1 VPDDSRSALLFLI
14 QEFRPM
20 KVLVIGQGGREHALV
35 WKLKQSPKVTEVL
48 CAPGNAGTAEEARNV
63 GVSSTDIAGLVRLA
77 KAEKIDL
84 TVVGPE
90 APLVEGVVDAF
101 KKAGLTVFGP
111 SKAAAQLEGSK
122 IFCKDILRKANVPT
136 AEGWA
141 FSDMEQANLFLQD
154 REDSPY
160 VIKADGLAAGKGV
173 VICANREEAYAAV
186 KLMMRK
192 REFGAAGDR
201 ILIEECLVGEE
212 VSILAIV
219 DGRTIIPLE
228 PAQDHKRAYDND
240 EGPNTGGM
248 GAYTPASFATPE
260 LMATVIE
267 KILIPTVHTMKKQG
281 CEFTGILYA
290 GIMLTTAGPKV
301 LEYNVRMGDPETQPV
316 LMRLKSDLFE
326 ILYAAALGRLKEFEE
341 IEWDTRTAV
350 SVVMAAE
357 GYPYK
362 YTNGKVIRGLEDAAK
377 LPDVKVFHAGTD
389 RLGTDIV
396 TNGGR
401 VLGVTALGDNVDD
414 AKRKAYEAVKCI
426 RWDGA
431 WCRKDISDKA
441 RMGELIRHGGMFP
454 KKSIEPDE
462 EEGTQLADEEGDATP
477 DEIQTPE

>member
-1 VPDDSRSALLFLI
+1 MSWSDDFRPALLFLI
-14 QEFRPM
+14 QEHGPM

-35 WKLKQSPKVTEVL
+35 WKLKQSPKVTEVI
-48 CAPGNAGTAEEARNV
+48 CCPGNAGTALEARNV
-63 GVSSTDIAGLVRLA
+63 DIASTEIDKLVRFA
-77 KAEKIDL
+77 KSEGVAL

-90 APLVEGVVDAF
+90 APLVDGVVDAF

-136 AEGWA
+136 AEAWA
-141 FSDMEQANLFLQD
+141 FSNAQQAVSFLED
-154 REDSPY
+154 REESPY

-173 VICANREEAYAAV
+173 VIASNREEAKAAI
-186 KLMMRK
+186 KLIMTK

-201 ILIEECLVGEE
+201 ILIEECLIGEE
-212 VSILAIV
+212 ISILAIV

-281 CEFTGILYA
+281 CEFSGILYA

-301 LEYNVRMGDPETQPV
+301 LEYNVRLGDPETQPV

-326 ILYAAALGRLKEFEE
+326 LLLAAAEGRLKDYDHL
-341 IEWDTRTAV
+341 EWDTRTAV
-350 SVVMAAE
+350 CVVMAAE

-362 YTNGKVIRGLEDAAK
+362 YTNGKVIRGLDAAAQ

-389 RLGTDIV
+389 QLGSDVV
-396 TNGGR
+396 THGGR
-401 VLGVTALGDNVDD
+401 VLGVTALGDDVAD

-441 RMGELIRHGGMFP
+441 RLGELIRHGGMKP
-454 KKSIEPDE
+454 KGVIE
-462 EEGTQLADEEGDATP
+462 EEKLDEPQAE
-477 DEIQTPE
+477 DEALEHESSEPE

>member
-1 VPDDSRSALLFLI
+1 
-14 QEFRPM
+14 M

-35 WKLKQSPKVTEVL
+35 WKLKQSPQVTEVL
-48 CAPGNAGTAEEARNV
+48 CAPGNAGTAEDARNV
-63 GVSSTDIAGLVRLA
+63 GVASTDIPGLVRLA
-77 KAEKIDL
+77 MNEKVDL

-141 FSDMEQANLFLQD
+141 FNDIDLANLFLTE

-160 VIKADGLAAGKGV
+160 VVKADGLAAGKGV

-192 REFGAAGDR
+192 REFGMAGDR

-228 PAQDHKRAYDND
+228 PAQDHKRAYDD
-240 EGPNTGGM
+240 DLGPNTGGM

-281 CEFTGILYA
+281 CEFCGILYA

-326 ILYAAALGRLKEFEE
+326 ILYAAAQGRLKDFEE
-341 IEWDTRTAV
+341 IEWDNRTAV

-357 GYPYK
+357 GYPHK
-362 YTNGKVIRGLEDAAK
+362 YTNGKVIRGLDAAAK

-389 RLGTDIV
+389 RLGTDVI

-401 VLGVTALGDNVDD
+401 VLGVTALGDDVAD
-414 AKRKAYEAVKCI
+414 AKRKAYEAVKLI

-441 RMGELIRHGGMFP
+441 RMGELIRHGGMFA
-454 KKSIEPDE
+454 KKPVE
-462 EEGTQLADEEGDATP
+462 EEQEEDVAEVEASGEGASTEP
-477 DEIQTPE
+477 